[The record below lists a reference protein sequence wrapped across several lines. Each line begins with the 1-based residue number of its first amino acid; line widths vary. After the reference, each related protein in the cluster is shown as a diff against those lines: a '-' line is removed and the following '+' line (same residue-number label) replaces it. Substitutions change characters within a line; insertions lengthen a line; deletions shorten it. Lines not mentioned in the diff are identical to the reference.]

1 MKRNRRPQP
10 QPGTFTT
17 SQIRDAYA
25 AARISEE
32 ASAHAQSPEATIRN
46 LFDGWDDTGDFVKAK
61 IAQYQRGAALLE
73 RAMLVVSAAAE
84 PDSRE
89 AVDARA
95 GLTAASGGQTIRVWA
110 DDERVRYVGL
120 TPKAPEP
127 AQVRDLRTAYAAP
140 A

>member
-32 ASAHAQSPEATIRN
+32 ASAHAQSPEATVRT
-46 LFDGWDDTGDFVKAK
+46 LFDGWDETGDFVNAK
-61 IAQYQRGAALLE
+61 LEQYRRGTAILN
-73 RAMLVVSAAAE
+73 RAMLVVSAAVE

-95 GLTAASGGQTIRVWA
+95 GLTAAGGQTIKVWV
-110 DDERVRYVGL
+110 DDENVRYVGL
-120 TPKAPEP
+120 APKAPEP
-127 AQVRDLRTAYAAP
+127 AQVRDLRTAYPVP